1 MVIATTTILGWCG
14 ITTNANKNTIIAEIL
29 SPTEGLTHLDD
40 EKDEGMMS
48 TFRDFGRRDAN
59 DGKSSSVGSNKS
71 VLSPSWTGSRTSQDL
86 RRKSLLRMEPPE
98 TNSSL
103 ISNKH
108 QNARSVAK
116 TKRRS
121 ATH

>member
-1 MVIATTTILGWCG
+1 MVIATTMILRWCG

-29 SPTEGLTHLDD
+29 SPPEGLTHLND
-40 EKDEGMMS
+40 ETDEGMMS

-71 VLSPSWTGSRTSQDL
+71 VLSPSWTGSRTSQYSM
-86 RRKSLLRMEPPE
+86 RKSLLRMELPK

-108 QNARSVAK
+108 QNARSGAQI
-116 TKRRS
+116 KRRS